1 VLVLVANDWGSSVLI
16 ARDNNGDGRVK
27 QRQPGQSPGRQAH
40 EIESMTQIGLTFSSI
55 ELMAEILWRSEW
67 RRGLPAGAGDLR
79 GCCRITGE
87 PGVHMRIGM
96 VFAQ

>member
-1 VLVLVANDWGSSVLI
+1 
-16 ARDNNGDGRVK
+16 
-27 QRQPGQSPGRQAH
+27 
-40 EIESMTQIGLTFSSI
+40 MTQIGLTFSSI

-67 RRGLPAGAGDLR
+67 LRGLPAGAGDLR